1 MSTLITYNGIDYLIP
16 STGETGWGQ
25 EVSSYLIALS
35 DGSLSLEG
43 GNFPLQSEVN
53 FGPNFGIASPYFRS
67 GLDPAATQGVLRLTN
82 TEAVMWRNDTNTGN
96 LALYVQGNQLY
107 FAGSPV
113 GGGGGGSPLTTKG
126 DLFTFTTVN
135 ARLPVGL
142 NGQVLTADSSTATG
156 LAWAVGGAG
165 GGGSVVGFSFTD
177 ANGIA
182 GIVATPTTT
191 PNLTLSLGAI
201 TPTSVAASGTV
212 TGSNISGTN
221 TGDQTITLTGD
232 VTGSGTGSFAT
243 TYNGVV
249 PITKGGTG
257 QTTNNGSL
265 NALLPSQAGNT
276 GKVLQTDG
284 ANTSWQSFPGAG
296 SVTTVGAIGTQ
307 GVTTSV
313 SNPTTTPVITVG
325 LGAITP
331 TSVAASGTVTGSNI
345 SGTSSGTNTGD
356 QTISLTGDVTG
367 SGTGT
372 FATVLGNT
380 SVTPGSYTL
389 ATISVDSKGR
399 ITAASSGAPQT
410 ITLTG
415 DVTGSGTGTFAT
427 SLSNTGVVA
436 GTYNNVGV
444 DLKGRVVSGAN
455 VAYLTGNENI
465 TISGDASGSGTTAI
479 ALTLANTSVA
489 AGTYGATNQI
499 PVITVDSK
507 GRITGASTVVG
518 GGVTSVSVVSANG
531 FAGSVATPFTT
542 PAITLNTTVTGILYG
557 NGTGVAT
564 AVPANFPTL
573 NQNTT
578 GSAATLTTARS
589 ISATGDASWSV
600 NFNGGA
606 NVSSALT
613 LTNSGVVAGSYTAA
627 NITVDS
633 KGRITA
639 ATSNNVLRGVT
650 DQFTPFR
657 TFFGWNAGGSADAGL
672 GNTAVGWGAYEI
684 SNVAVEGNYNTALG
698 YRSLGSTLNLSS
710 YNVSI
715 GAEALFGT
723 GGGSCGWDNTAIG
736 AKALRNLVLP
746 GGGNPIVECAG
757 NIAIGRDAGI
767 NVTEGSYNVII
778 GLQGPAGTLNNTVL
792 VGCGTTERLKINTTG
807 LFINGSPHGQSGK
820 ATLSAGSV
828 TVANT
833 LVTSTSVIQ
842 LTHQTIGG
850 TQGLLRVGT
859 IVNNTSFQIL
869 SSSGTD
875 TGIIGW
881 TIFN

>member
-67 GLDPAATQGVLRLTN
+67 GLDPAADAGVLRLTN

-142 NGQVLTADSSTATG
+142 NGTVLVADSSTATG
-156 LAWAVGGAG
+156 LSWI
-165 GGGSVVGFSFTD
+165 SVPGVSGNVTGFSFTN
-177 ANGIA
+177 ANGIT

-249 PITKGGTG
+249 PIAKGGTG

-276 GKVLQTDG
+276 GKLLQTDG
-284 ANTSWQSFPGAG
+284 TNATWQPFTGTGTVS
-296 SVTTVGAIGTQ
+296 TVGAIGTQ
-307 GVTTSV
+307 GVTTNV

-331 TSVAASGTVTGSNI
+331 TSVAATGTVTGSNL
-345 SGTSSGTNTGD
+345 SGTVSGTNTGD

-427 SLSNTGVVA
+427 TLANTGVVA
-436 GTYNNVGV
+436 GTYNNVTV
-444 DLKGRVVSGAN
+444 NQKGLAVGGAN

-479 ALTLANTSVA
+479 ALTLANTTVA
-489 AGTYGATNQI
+489 AGSYTRAS
-499 PVITVDSK
+499 ITVDSK
-507 GRITGASTVVG
+507 GRLTAAATGSSVYNTITVGGMGEAFSATSAINGNIENVSKFTLSGNTLIPKPTNIPSGVAFTATYFITQNASSTVTWFTTIKWKGGTPGMSTGA
-518 GGVTSVSVVSANG
+518 
-531 FAGSVATPFTT
+531 
-542 PAITLNTTVTGILYG
+542 
-557 NGTGVAT
+557 
-564 AVPANFPTL
+564 
-573 NQNTT
+573 
-578 GSAATLTTARS
+578 
-589 ISATGDASWSV
+589 
-600 NFNGGA
+600 
-606 NVSSALT
+606 
-613 LTNSGVVAGSYTAA
+613 
-627 NITVDS
+627 
-633 KGRITA
+633 
-639 ATSNNVLRGVT
+639 GVT
-650 DQFTPFR
+650 DIYTLS
-657 TFFGWNAGGSADAGL
+657 TFDAG
-672 GNTAVGWGAYEI
+672 
-684 SNVAVEGNYNTALG
+684 SNWYA
-698 YRSLGSTLNLSS
+698 
-710 YNVSI
+710 
-715 GAEALFGT
+715 
-723 GGGSCGWDNTAIG
+723 TAI
-736 AKALRNLVLP
+736 
-746 GGGNPIVECAG
+746 
-757 NIAIGRDAGI
+757 
-767 NVTEGSYNVII
+767 
-778 GLQGPAGTLNNTVL
+778 Q
-792 VGCGTTERLKINTTG
+792 
-807 LFINGSPHGQSGK
+807 
-820 ATLSAGSV
+820 
-828 TVANT
+828 
-833 LVTSTSVIQ
+833 
-842 LTHQTIGG
+842 
-850 TQGLLRVGT
+850 
-859 IVNNTSFQIL
+859 
-869 SSSGTD
+869 
-875 TGIIGW
+875 GII
-881 TIFN
+881 